1 MEFRPIKKLVM
12 IKLYSLLLFLLC
24 SIVSCKTASKAYDKG
39 DYANA
44 IELAIK
50 KLQKDPQDGETK
62 ALLKNAYRFALD
74 IHEDKIRI
82 LTNSSSDTRFEQ
94 IYFEYRML
102 QNFYTRI
109 QSLPS
114 LSSYIHPTD
123 YSSSLETYR
132 IKAADVYVEK
142 GIALM
147 DKGSKEDY
155 RRAHAA
161 FKQALLYK
169 PGHKELEEKRDEA
182 YQMALVNIVVLPL
195 EQHTNGYNYSN
206 ASTLRSFETD
216 LVRNLR
222 NQNNSQYLRF
232 YTAWEAQS
240 KDLDPDEI
248 LELRLGRMDIGR
260 PYDHTQSRSVS
271 KEVVVKET
279 VYKPDSVVKQMAKVT
294 AQIITTRRT
303 LLSEGS
309 LYVTSRDG
317 KGRVLWQDQL
327 KGSHKW
333 QVEFATYR
341 GDDRALSDSDR
352 SLLNQQVAQNS
363 PQDDEIIERLLTQI
377 ENELKSRVHY
387 QYSRYY

>member
-1 MEFRPIKKLVM
+1 M

-294 AQIITTRRT
+294 AQVITTRRT

>member
-1 MEFRPIKKLVM
+1 M
-12 IKLYSLLLFLLC
+12 IKFYSLLIFLLC
-24 SIVSCKTASKAYDKG
+24 GLVSCKTASKAYDKG

-82 LTNSSSDTRFEQ
+82 LNNSSSDTRFEQ
-94 IYFEYRML
+94 IYFEYRTL
-102 QNFYTRI
+102 QNFYTKL

-123 YSSSLETYR
+123 YSASLETYR
-132 IKAADVYVEK
+132 TKAAEVYEEK
-142 GIALM
+142 AIALM

-155 RRAHAA
+155 RRAHTA
-161 FKQALLYK
+161 FKQALIYK
-169 PGHKELEEKRDEA
+169 PGDKELEERRDEA
-182 YQMALVNIVVLPL
+182 YQLALVNIVVLPL
-195 EQHTNGYNYSN
+195 EQHTTGYNYSN
-206 ASTLRSFETD
+206 ASNLRSFETD

-222 NQNNSQYLRF
+222 NQNSSQYLRF
-232 YTAWEAQS
+232 YTAWEAEN
-240 KDLDPDEI
+240 KDLDPDEV

-294 AQIITTRRT
+294 AQVITTRRT

-309 LYVTSRDG
+309 LFVTSRDS

-341 GDDRALSDSDR
+341 GDERALSDSDR

-363 PQDDEIIERLLTQI
+363 PHDDEIIERVLTQI

>member
-1 MEFRPIKKLVM
+1 MPKF
-12 IKLYSLLLFLLC
+12 YSLLFLLFC
-24 SIVSCKTASKAYDKG
+24 GLFSCKTAGKAYDKG

-62 ALLKNAYRFALD
+62 ALLKNAYKFALG

-82 LTNSSSDTRFEQ
+82 LTNSSSDNRFEQ
-94 IYFEYRML
+94 IYFEYRTL
-102 QNFYTRI
+102 QNFYTRL

-114 LSSYIHPTD
+114 LSSYVRPTD

-132 IKAADVYVEK
+132 TKAADVYVER
-142 GIALM
+142 GTAMM
-147 DKGSKEDY
+147 DKGSKKDY

-161 FKQALLYK
+161 FKQALNYK
-169 PGHKELEEKRDEA
+169 PGDQELVEKRDEA

-195 EQHTNGYNYSN
+195 EQHTNGYNFSN

-222 NQNNSQYLRF
+222 NQNNSPYLRF
-232 YTAWEAQS
+232 YTTWEAQS

-260 PYDHTQSRSVS
+260 PYDQTQSRSVS
-271 KEVVVKET
+271 KEVVIKET
-279 VYKPDSVVKQMAKVT
+279 VYKPDSVVKQMSKVT
-294 AQIITTRRT
+294 AQVITTRRT

-309 LYVTSRDG
+309 LYVTSRDSI
-317 KGRVLWQDQL
+317 GRVLWQDQL

-333 QVEFATYR
+333 KVEFATYR
-341 GDDRALSDSDR
+341 GDERALSDSDR
-352 SLLNQQVAQNS
+352 SLLNQQVAQQS
-363 PQDDEIIERLLTQI
+363 PQDDEIIERVLTQI
-377 ENELKSRVHY
+377 EQELKSRVHY
-387 QYSRYY
+387 QYNRYY